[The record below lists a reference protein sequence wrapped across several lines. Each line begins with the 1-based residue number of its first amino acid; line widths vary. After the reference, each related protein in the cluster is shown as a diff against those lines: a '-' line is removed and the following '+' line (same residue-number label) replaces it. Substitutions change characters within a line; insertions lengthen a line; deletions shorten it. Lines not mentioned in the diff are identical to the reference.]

1 MLFNFL
7 LCLSIQYRYVNATLT
22 CHNIYYSYPKFDLGL
37 FITHCHSTK
46 IMEGVTL
53 ERELLWLHRGEER
66 FPCHRE
72 SGFRRAEIS
81 GLEHKIWNFS
91 NFCLNSVL
99 ITYKLCYL
107 GQVINFFVSISSLIK
122 TPLHRVF
129 IWFKSNNGNQMLSTE
144 PDR

>member
-1 MLFNFL
+1 MQL
-7 LCLSIQYRYVNATLT
+7 I
-22 CHNIYYSYPKFDLGL
+22 GL

-46 IMEGVTL
+46 IMEGVNL

-66 FPCHRE
+66 FSCHRE
-72 SGFRRAEIS
+72 SEFRRKRAEIS

-91 NFCLNSVL
+91 NFCLNSVF

-107 GQVINFFVSISSLIK
+107 GQVINFFVSTSSLIK

-129 IWFKSNNGNQMLSTE
+129 IWFKSNNGNKMLSME